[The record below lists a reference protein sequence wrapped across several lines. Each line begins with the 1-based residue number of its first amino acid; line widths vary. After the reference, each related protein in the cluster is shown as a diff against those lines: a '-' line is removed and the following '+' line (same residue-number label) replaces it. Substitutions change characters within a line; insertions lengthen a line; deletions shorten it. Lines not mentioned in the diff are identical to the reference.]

1 MTQNSDDLSVMLRV
15 LTAQASAL
23 EVLAQNLDQDLADAV
38 DLCARTKGRIVCA
51 GVGKSGHVARKIAAT
66 LSSTGSPAQFVHP
79 TEASHGDMGM
89 ITPQDVVLAL
99 SRSGETSELSD
110 LTQYTKRFRIPLLGM
125 TAKANSALGTA
136 SDLLLLIPDVPEA
149 CAITSAPT
157 TSTTLMMALGDA
169 LAVALLE
176 RKGFRSE
183 DFRDLHPGGKLG
195 SMLKTVSDLMLV
207 GDQIP
212 LVSSGASFESAIEVL
227 SQRSLGCVGVVDRS
241 QRLLGILTDGD
252 IRRIVTRR
260 QKFDLI
266 DEAMTCDPITIDPRS
281 LAQSALSLMS
291 ERNITQ
297 LFVVE
302 DDRCVG
308 IMHIHELLKSGLV

>member
-1 MTQNSDDLSVMLRV
+1 MSKNNGDLSVMLRV

-23 EVLAQNLDQDLADAV
+23 ELLAQNLGQDLADAV
-38 DLCARTKGRIVCA
+38 DVCAQTDGRIVCA

-89 ITPQDVVLAL
+89 ITSRDVVLAL

-110 LTQYTKRFRIPLLGM
+110 LIQYTKRFRIPLLGM
-125 TAKANSALGTA
+125 TAKSDSALGAA
-136 SDLLLLIPDVPEA
+136 SDLLLLVPDVPEA

-195 SMLKTVSDLMLV
+195 SMLKTVSELMLSGSAV
-207 GDQIP
+207 P
-212 LVSSGASFESAIEVL
+212 LVQSGASFESAIRAL
-227 SQRSLGCVGVVDRS
+227 SEKGLGCVGVIDGEEKLIGV
-241 QRLLGILTDGD
+241 LTDGD
-252 IRRIVTRR
+252 IRRIVTRH
-260 QKFDLI
+260 QII
-266 DEAMTCDPITIDPRS
+266 DTIDGAMTRDPITIAPHT
-281 LAQSALSLMS
+281 LAQTALNSMS
-291 ERNITQ
+291 ENNITQ

-302 DDRCVG
+302 NERCVG
-308 IMHIHELLKSGLV
+308 ILHIHELLRSGLA

>member
-1 MTQNSDDLSVMLRV
+1 MTKNSDDLSVMLRV

-23 EVLAQNLDQDLADAV
+23 EVLAQNLDQELADV
-38 DLCARTKGRIVCA
+38 VELCARTKGRMVCA

-89 ITPQDVVLAL
+89 ITSQDVVLAL

-110 LTQYTKRFRIPLLGM
+110 LIQYTKRFQIPLLGM
-125 TAKANSALGTA
+125 TAKPESALGSA
-136 SDLLLLIPDVPEA
+136 SDLLLLIPDIPEA

-157 TSTTLMMALGDA
+157 TSTTAMMALGDA

-195 SMLKTVSDLMLV
+195 SMLKTVHELMMS
-207 GDQIP
+207 GDAVP
-212 LVSSGASFESAIEVL
+212 LVPSGTSFDSAIEVM
-227 SQRSLGCVGVVDRS
+227 SIKGLGCVGVVDAA
-241 QRLLGILTDGD
+241 QNLIGILTDGD
-252 IRRIVTRR
+252 IRRIVTRH
-260 QKFDLI
+260 QKFDII
-266 DEAMTCDPITIDPRS
+266 DDAVTRNPVTIDPRS

-302 DDRCVG
+302 NDVCVG
-308 IMHIHELLKSGLV
+308 VLHIHELLKSGLA

>member
-1 MTQNSDDLSVMLRV
+1 MTKNSDDLSVMLRV

-23 EVLAQNLDQDLADAV
+23 ELLARNLDQDLADAV
-38 DLCARTKGRIVCA
+38 DVCAKTRGRIVCA

-89 ITPQDVVLAL
+89 ITSQDVVLAL

-110 LTQYTKRFRIPLLGM
+110 LIQYTKRFQIPLLGM
-125 TAKANSALGTA
+125 TAKADSALGSA
-136 SDLLLLIPDVPEA
+136 SDLLLLVPDVPEA

-195 SMLKTVSDLMLV
+195 SMLKTVSELMLS
-207 GDQIP
+207 GNEIP
-212 LVSSGASFESAIEVL
+212 LVQSGASFESAIRTL
-227 SQRSLGCVGVVDRS
+227 SKKGLGCVGVTDTE
-241 QRLLGILTDGD
+241 QKLIGILTDGD
-252 IRRIVTRR
+252 IRRIVTRH
-260 QKFDLI
+260 QKLDTI
-266 DEAMTCDPITIDPRS
+266 DEAMTREPITISPRT
-281 LAQSALSLMS
+281 LAQSALKMMS

-302 DDRCVG
+302 DEKCVG
-308 IMHIHELLKSGLV
+308 ILHIHELLKSGLA